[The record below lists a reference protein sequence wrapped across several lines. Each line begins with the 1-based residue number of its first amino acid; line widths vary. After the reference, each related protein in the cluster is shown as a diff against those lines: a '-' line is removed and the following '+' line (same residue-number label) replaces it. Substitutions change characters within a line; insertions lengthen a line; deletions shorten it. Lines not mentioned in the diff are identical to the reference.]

1 MTVRGKGKFARYAA
15 EIMGIESVHRA
26 LALQSLGKPGND
38 QAFAS
43 GSTPYFTNIT
53 KAVSLLQGAGFEF
66 GAKGKG
72 PGRFYEF
79 DHIKKQTIHRPEVH
93 HLSPH

>member
-1 MTVRGKGKFARYAA
+1 
-15 EIMGIESVHRA
+15 VHRA

-43 GSTPYFTNIT
+43 GSTAYFTKIEQ
-53 KAVSLLQGAGFEF
+53 AVALLQGAGFGF

-72 PGRFYEF
+72 PGKFYEF
-79 DHIKKQTIHRPEVH
+79 DDVSKHTQHRREVH
-93 HLSPH
+93 QLSPH